1 MKLCIISASI
11 MKGDGQ
17 GRVNYEIVQRALQQ
31 NFEVTLVVRQIDTE
45 IKKHKLVKSIQFPL
59 EKVPIELIRGILFA
73 FLSDNWLQKHRD
85 EFDVVMSCGSVISS
99 PTDVN
104 VVHFVHGSWLNSP
117 FHTYRMRKDLY
128 GIYQWLYTA
137 VNAQTEKKAFKNTQA
152 VIAVSNKVKSELV
165 SIGVP
170 SDRIQVI
177 LNGVSTEEFYPD
189 VKISRSELGLPLDVD
204 LALFV
209 GDIRTNRKNLDSVLK
224 ALSQLPH
231 LHLAVVGNTTNSPYP
246 QMAKNLNLEERVH
259 FLGFRRDIAK
269 IMRVTDFFVFPSR
282 YEACTL
288 VLLEAMASGLPIIT
302 AKTAGGAELVSAE
315 CGFVLEDPED
325 IAALGKAMEALQ
337 GDRQL
342 REKMGLAA
350 RYNAEQHTWL
360 SKSSEY
366 LNLFDS
372 MAKGLVVK

>member
-11 MKGDGQ
+11 IKGDGQ
-17 GRVNYEIVQRALQQ
+17 GRVNYEIVKGALQK
-31 NFEVTLVVRQIDTE
+31 NVEVTLVVRQIDEE
-45 IKKHKLVKSIQFPL
+45 IKKCKSVKCVQFPL
-59 EKVPIELIRGILFA
+59 EQVPIELIRGILFA
-73 FLSDNWLQKHRD
+73 RLSDNWLQKHRD
-85 EFDVVMSCGSVISS
+85 EFDVVMSCGAVISQ

-137 VNAQTEKKAFKNTQA
+137 VNAQTEKQAFKTA
-152 VIAVSNKVKSELV
+152 KIVIAVSNKVKAELV

-170 SDRIQVI
+170 QDRIQVI
-177 LNGVSTEEFYPD
+177 VNGVSTEEFYPD
-189 VKISRSELGLPLDVD
+189 TSIRSELGLPLDVD

-224 ALSQLPH
+224 ALVHVPN
-231 LHLAVVGNTTNSPYP
+231 LHLAVVGNTVNSPYP
-246 QMAKNLNLEERVH
+246 QMTKNLNLDERVH

-269 IMRVTDFFVFPSR
+269 IMRTADFFLFPSR

-288 VLLEAMASGLPIIT
+288 VLLEAMASGLPVIT
-302 AKTAGGAELVSAE
+302 AKTAGGAELVSVE

-325 IAALGKAMEALQ
+325 IATLSKAMETLQ
-337 GDRQL
+337 GDCQL
-342 REKMGLAA
+342 REKMGLAS
-350 RYNAEQHTWL
+350 RYNAERHTWL

-372 MAKGLVVK
+372 IVK